1 MILMDHPK
9 SNELIT
15 IHCVNSL
22 NVCAMFAYKQL
33 RIFTVLSNVYIL
45 YKLKHD
51 KKLKSNEINKLY
63 PLLVETIS
71 AQRKRFCRISTGI
84 SPK

>member
-1 MILMDHPK
+1 MDHSK
-9 SNELIT
+9 SNELINF
-15 IHCVNSL
+15 HFVNSL

-45 YKLKHD
+45 YKLKQD

-63 PLLVETIS
+63 PLLVKTIN
-71 AQRKRFCRISTGI
+71 APRKCFCRISMEI